1 MLSEFLSQ
9 GSATSRGGVDSIVD
23 RDLSILMVQPSVD
36 VLTAL
41 LKDLLTKNNRLR
53 RGVREEVILGNDTAL
68 SNGGTTVITEV
79 EDAGLDSQPEGTS
92 VKALQAS
99 IFDSPAQ
106 VTRQGNADVTE
117 NVSSSFSKRV
127 K

>member
-9 GSATSRGGVDSIVD
+9 GTATSRGGVDSIVD
-23 RDLSILMVQPSVD
+23 RNLSILMVQPGVD

-41 LKDLLTKNNRLR
+41 LKDLLTKNDRLR

-79 EDAGLDSQPEGTS
+79 EDAGLDSQPEKTS

-117 NVSSSFSKRV
+117 KC
-127 K
+127 